1 LTKWKK
7 AISVGM
13 SAAMLASLL
22 TAAFA
27 GVASAN
33 TSPQA
38 LDSATC
44 VPSGCTQ
51 VAASGFITIGS
62 TTDDFATATAAG
74 GGRKLVVSG
83 AGATFINATGAF
95 SLQSG
100 TLVDATGF
108 YLAGEVRVETSGGA
122 MVPATDTV
130 VVTGA
135 SAGTAT
141 ITEYVFTGTGTTP
154 NNNWVPDGN
163 TWTLTFTA
171 AADFQVSAVTSTV
184 KTYSDAACTI
194 ASSAGNTSTAGTTV
208 GYLGVTTKNAG
219 GTTIANVS
227 VSGSI
232 QPFGTISGA
241 QTYSGTT
248 NASGLLCLPIISAG
262 LSGTSTITATATYLG
277 VSTALS
283 STTFTF
289 AGPVATLTASPDLA
303 LGGSADLGTVKVK
316 GKDANG
322 NTAVLTGVLAVKSG
336 GLTVDSTDASD
347 GAVVVNC
354 TSDTAQ
360 SKETVSFKVGSV
372 VSNTV
377 TVWCSGSGWTVDSLV
392 IKAATA
398 AIPAGGS
405 TTFTATLLDE
415 NSYPAPDGNVVT
427 GLVSAGLAIGD
438 GSTATYNQASTAAG
452 AAKFTYYAQNTTGP
466 VTLTGVALGVS
477 GAGVI
482 TVGPSTP
489 TSSNA
494 NKLGLPSST
503 SSYSTATKVQSLG
516 KYVTWRASVG
526 AANSGKSVGVWIATK
541 NSAGVW
547 SAFTRVTGRTAA
559 ADGSVVYY
567 ARKSAASWISVRFSL
582 DGVAFSNAVQARWR

>member
-1 LTKWKK
+1 LNKWKK
-7 AISVGM
+7 AISVGI
-13 SAAMLASLL
+13 SAAMLASLFTVAAAS
-22 TAAFA
+22 TAL
-27 GVASAN
+27 AN

-38 LDSATC
+38 LDSSTC

-62 TTDDFATATAAG
+62 STDDFPTATAAG

-83 AGATFINATGAF
+83 AGATFIAASGAF
-95 SLQSG
+95 TLETG
-100 TLVDATGF
+100 TVVDTSGF

-130 VVTGA
+130 KVTGA

-141 ITEYVFTGTGTTP
+141 ITEYIFTGTGSTP

-171 AADFQVSAVTSTV
+171 AADFQVSAVTSIV
-184 KTYSDAACTI
+184 KTYSDAACTLL
-194 ASSAGNTSTAGTTV
+194 SSAGNTSTAGTTV
-208 GYLGVTTKNAG
+208 GYLGVRTKNAAG
-219 GTTIANVS
+219 DPISGAT

-248 NASGLLCLPIISAG
+248 VSGLLCLPIVSAG

-277 VSTALS
+277 VSTPLA

-322 NTAVLTGVLAVKSG
+322 NTAVLTGVLAVVSS
-336 GLTVDSTDASD
+336 GLTADSTDASD
-347 GAVVVNC
+347 GAVVVHC

-360 SKETVSFKVGSV
+360 SKETVSFKLGSV
-372 VSNTV
+372 VSNVV
-377 TVWCSGSGWTVDSLV
+377 TVWCSGSGWTIDKIVV
-392 IKAATA
+392 KAATA
-398 AIPAGGS
+398 AIPTGGS
-405 TTFTATLLDE
+405 TTFTATELDE
-415 NSYPAPDGNVVT
+415 NSYPAPDGAIVT
-427 GLVSAGLAIGD
+427 GLASAGLVIGD

-452 AAKFTYYAQNTTGP
+452 AATFTYYAQNTTGP
-466 VTLTGVALGVS
+466 VTLTAVGSGVS

-482 TVGPSTP
+482 TVGAATQA
-489 TSSNA
+489 TGNG
-494 NKLGLPSST
+494 NKLGLPSAAG
-503 SSYSTATKVQSLG
+503 SYTTTTKVQVLG
-516 KYVTWRASVG
+516 KYVTWHATVG
-526 AANSGKSVGVWIATK
+526 AANAGKSVGVYIATK

-547 SAFTRVTGRTAA
+547 SSFVRVTGRVAA
-559 ADGSVVYY
+559 SDGSVVYY
-567 ARKSAASWISVRFSL
+567 ARRSSAAWISVRFSL
-582 DGVAFSNAVQARWR
+582 DGVAFSNSVQARWR